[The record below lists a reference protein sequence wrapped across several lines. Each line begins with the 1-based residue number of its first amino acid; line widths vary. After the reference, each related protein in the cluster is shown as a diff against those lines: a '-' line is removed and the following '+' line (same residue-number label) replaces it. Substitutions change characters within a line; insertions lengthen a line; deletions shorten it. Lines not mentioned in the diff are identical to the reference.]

1 MQGLQ
6 LSALLQASST
16 QNLLGTFGHPQTSPI
31 FSQAREIREQ
41 SVFSEDVGALS
52 LGTQLPLRAIF
63 KVIIPRTSS
72 PPRGLQSSALCQG
85 TWLPGR
91 GVNGIW
97 RSITRGGEGTQ
108 STPSTAH
115 LFFGGPFSSAV
126 IIPVLIFFFH
136 PPFFS
141 LFFHPWVSGG
151 AWGCPAP
158 WGLS

>member
-6 LSALLQASST
+6 LSALLQARST

-41 SVFSEDVGALS
+41 SVFSEDVGALGF
-52 LGTQLPLRAIF
+52 GTQLPLRAIF
-63 KVIIPRTSS
+63 NVIIPRTSS

-85 TWLPGR
+85 TWLLGR

-126 IIPVLIFFFH
+126 IIPVLIFL
-136 PPFFS
+136 FFS
-141 LFFHPWVSGG
+141 PSFFFFIFPPLG
-151 AWGCPAP
+151 
-158 WGLS
+158 